1 MDARTLDWNWR
12 GQTIRLGA
20 DASGTGPKVLLLPA
34 LSSISSRREMRA
46 LQERLAP
53 RYSTLA
59 VDWPGFGEGA
69 RPQVDWTPD
78 AYAAFLAFLLT
89 SVIAHPHAVIAAGH
103 AATYVLKHAAGA
115 TDTMGRLVLI
125 APTWRGPLPTMMG
138 GQRPFFERLCRLVD
152 RPGLGPLIYR
162 LNVNPFMV
170 RRMGAGHVY
179 ADGAFLDGERLRQKL
194 SVVRAP
200 GARFASVRF
209 VTGRLDPLA
218 TARRFSIWR
227 GARPFRSSCS
237 TAPRRRRARARKWR
251 RLPLCPAFAPRG
263 CPRANLPCTRSFPTR
278 PSTPS
283 RRSSRRTPR
292 RCLHRVPRRRAC
304 WHSQSSL
311 PGLTRQSILFAK
323 KFLRRGWTRG
333 SSPRVTEG

>member
-1 MDARTLDWNWR
+1 MDTRTLDWNWR

-34 LSSISSRREMRA
+34 LSSISSRREMHP
-46 LQERLAP
+46 LQERLAA

-69 RPQVDWTPD
+69 RPQVDWTPE

-103 AATYVLKHAAGA
+103 AATYVLKHAASA
-115 TDTMGRLVLI
+115 PEPTTRLVLI

-162 LNVNPFMV
+162 LNVNRLVV

-179 ADGAFLDGERLRQKL
+179 ADPAFLNEERLRQKL
-194 SVVRAP
+194 NVVRAP

-218 TARRFSIWR
+218 SRDAFLDLARRTAVPILLIYGAETPPKSRAEMEALAAVGGIRTARLPQGKLAVHEEFPNPTFDAIAPFLAEVAAAVR
-227 GARPFRSSCS
+227 GSRSS
-237 TAPRRRRARARKWR
+237 A
-251 RLPLCPAFAPRG
+251 
-263 CPRANLPCTRSFPTR
+263 
-278 PSTPS
+278 
-283 RRSSRRTPR
+283 
-292 RCLHRVPRRRAC
+292 
-304 WHSQSSL
+304 
-311 PGLTRQSILFAK
+311 
-323 KFLRRGWTRG
+323 
-333 SSPRVTEG
+333 

>member
-1 MDARTLDWNWR
+1 MDTRTLDWTWR

-34 LSSISSRREMRA
+34 LSSISTRREMRA

-59 VDWPGFGEGA
+59 VDWPGFGDAA
-69 RPQVDWTPD
+69 RPQVDWTPE

-89 SVIAHPHAVIAAGH
+89 SVMAHPHAIIAAGH
-103 AATYVLKHAAGA
+103 AATYVLAHVASAPAATA
-115 TDTMGRLVLI
+115 RLVLI

-162 LNVNPFMV
+162 LNVNPFVV

-179 ADGAFLDGERLRQKL
+179 ADAAFLEGERLREKL
-194 SVVRAP
+194 AVVRAP
-200 GARFASVRF
+200 GARFASARF

-218 TARRFSIWR
+218 SREAFLDAARRRSAPMLLIYGDETPPRSRAEMEALAAVPGIRTVELPHGKLAVHEEFPDASFNAI
-227 GARPFRSSCS
+227 APFLAE
-237 TAPRRRRARARKWR
+237 APA
-251 RLPLCPAFAPRG
+251 
-263 CPRANLPCTRSFPTR
+263 
-278 PSTPS
+278 
-283 RRSSRRTPR
+283 
-292 RCLHRVPRRRAC
+292 V
-304 WHSQSSL
+304 
-311 PGLTRQSILFAK
+311 
-323 KFLRRGWTRG
+323 TRG
-333 SSPRVTEG
+333 SRSST